1 MRSHG
6 RSSKSNKETNLTMA
20 NYNTFIAQE
29 TKGGKAI
36 IVTSSARKVKS
47 LLTPG
52 VRVEVWS
59 NNQKIETIYTKTV
72 ALLDKY
78 IASEKAYIREK
89 QARAEHRNKVRR
101 ARANERAAR

>member
-1 MRSHG
+1 
-6 RSSKSNKETNLTMA
+6 MA

-29 TKGGKAI
+29 TKGGKTV

-59 NNQKIETIYTKTV
+59 NNQKIETIYTKTQ
-72 ALLDKY
+72 ALLGKY
-78 IASEKAYIREK
+78 IQSEKQYIREK
-89 QARAEHRNKVRR
+89 QARAEQKRNARR